1 MDYPIREFA
10 MGGGI
15 LIALVAILHVVVS
28 HFAVGGG
35 LVMAVLETAAVKRND
50 RPLRD
55 LVKRSSM
62 ILLLLSTVFG
72 AISGVGIWFTIGV
85 VHPAATSSLIHTFV
99 WAWATEWTFFLLEVV
114 TALAWVATWGKVS
127 PRTHLLLIWL
137 YAFAAFMSLVVIQGI
152 LGFMLTPG
160 SFPKTFSFWDGFLN
174 PTYLPGILFRTG
186 VCILLGAA
194 WMAFAALREPD
205 RAARA
210 RLSRI
215 LGGRR
220 RRRARHR
227 GRPAGSSGSGRSR
240 RRSSAS
246 SSARSRSSPRSR
258 RAAPTRSGC
267 SSPPPCSPS
276 SSSCCRSSSRGP
288 LRSSP
293 SSPAPESSPATRRVR
308 EGIRK
313 PFVIA
318 EQMFSN
324 GVLVSEIDRL
334 NEKGILSK
342 AVWATKEA
350 GGRSLSLGEAVFR
363 AECSSC
369 HTRDG
374 YLGIRKIASA
384 MDADFAEMFLTAM
397 RDDGANWKARAAGKD
412 VKPDYAF
419 MPPFVGTDEELKA
432 LAQWLASL
440 NAPKVAEATH
450 AR

>member
-1 MDYPIREFA
+1 LDYPIREFA
-10 MGGGI
+10 IGGGI
-15 LIALVAILHVVVS
+15 LIAVVAILHVVVS

-35 LVMAVLETAAVKRND
+35 LVMAVLETAAVERND

-99 WAWATEWTFFLLEVV
+99 WAWATEWAFFLLEVV

-160 SFPKTFSFWDGFLN
+160 SYPKTYSFWDGFLN

-186 VCILLGAA
+186 ACILLGAA
-194 WMAFAALREPD
+194 WMAFAVLREPD
-205 RAARA
+205 RGSRA

-215 LGGRR
+215 LGAVGALGIGVSAIGWFVWE
-220 RRRARHR
+220 RALPESVQRLFL
-227 GRPAGSSGSGRSR
+227 GEKPLLAALATGRSHTLR
-240 RRSSAS
+240 MFV
-246 SSARSRSSPRSR
+246 
-258 RAAPTRSGC
+258 AAAVLALLVLVLPKLQSWPVAILALLAGA
-267 SSPPPCSPS
+267 
-276 SSSCCRSSSRGP
+276 GI
-288 LRSSP
+288 L
-293 SSPAPESSPATRRVR
+293 AGYERVR
-308 EGIRK
+308 EGVRK

-324 GVLVSEIDRL
+324 GVLVPEIDTL

-342 AVWATKEA
+342 AAWAAKEP
-350 GGRSLSLGEAVFR
+350 GGRALSLGEAVFR
-363 AECSSC
+363 AECAAC

-384 MDADFAEMFLTAM
+384 MDAEFAEMFLTAM
-397 RDDGANWKARAAGKD
+397 RDDGANWKARAEGKD
-412 VKPDYAF
+412 VKPDYPF
-419 MPPFVGTDEELKA
+419 MPPFVGTDEELEA
-432 LAQWLASL
+432 LAQWLATL
-440 NAPKVAEATH
+440 NAPPVAEVAH

>member
-35 LVMAVLETAAVKRND
+35 LVLAVLETAAVKRND

-160 SFPKTFSFWDGFLN
+160 SYPKTFSFWDGFLN

-186 VCILLGAA
+186 VCILLAAA

-205 RAARA
+205 RDARA

-215 LGGRR
+215 LGAAG
-220 RRRARHR
+220 AL
-227 GRPAGSSGSGRSR
+227 GIGVAGSAGSSGSGRSR
-240 RRSSAS
+240 NRSSAS
-246 SSARSRSSPRSR
+246 SSARSPFSPLSR
-258 RAAPTRSGC
+258 RAGRIRSGC
-267 SSPPPCSPS
+267 SPSPRCSPS
-276 SSSCCRSSSRGP
+276 SSSSCRSSSRGR

-293 SSPAPESSPATRRVR
+293 SSPAPGSSPATRGSAR
-308 EGIRK
+308 ESASRS
-313 PFVIA
+313 VIA

-324 GVLVSEIDRL
+324 GVLVSEIDAL

-350 GGRSLSLGEAVFR
+350 GGR
-363 AECSSC
+363 
-369 HTRDG
+369 
-374 YLGIRKIASA
+374 
-384 MDADFAEMFLTAM
+384 
-397 RDDGANWKARAAGKD
+397 ARASRRSRLPRTVRLLSHAGRLPRNPEDRLRHGRRVRRD
-412 VKPDYAF
+412 VPDGDA
-419 MPPFVGTDEELKA
+419 GRRRELEGPRRGKGREA
-432 LAQWLASL
+432 RLRVHASVRRDRRGARGARPVARLAERGRRW
-440 NAPKVAEATH
+440 
-450 AR
+450 RR

>member
-160 SFPKTFSFWDGFLN
+160 TFPKTFSFWDGFLN

-186 VCILLGAA
+186 ACVLLGAA

-215 LGGRR
+215 LGAAGALGLGLAGVGWFVWERALPESVQRLFLGEKPLLAALATGRSHTLRMFVAAAVLALVVLLLPPPPVVAGCDPRPPRR
-220 RRRARHR
+220 RRDPRRLREGPGGNPQAVRHR
-227 GRPAGSSGSGRSR
+227 RADVLQRGSRLGDRPAEREGNPLEGRLGDEGAGRAHPSLWAKPSSAPSAPPATRGTAISESGRSPR
-240 RRSSAS
+240 PWTPT
-246 SSARSRSSPRSR
+246 SPR
-258 RAAPTRSGC
+258 C
-267 SSPPPCSPS
+267 S
-276 SSSCCRSSSRGP
+276 
-288 LRSSP
+288 
-293 SSPAPESSPATRRVR
+293 
-308 EGIRK
+308 
-313 PFVIA
+313 
-318 EQMFSN
+318 
-324 GVLVSEIDRL
+324 
-334 NEKGILSK
+334 
-342 AVWATKEA
+342 
-350 GGRSLSLGEAVFR
+350 
-363 AECSSC
+363 
-369 HTRDG
+369 
-374 YLGIRKIASA
+374 
-384 MDADFAEMFLTAM
+384 
-397 RDDGANWKARAAGKD
+397 
-412 VKPDYAF
+412 
-419 MPPFVGTDEELKA
+419 
-432 LAQWLASL
+432 
-440 NAPKVAEATH
+440 
-450 AR
+450 

>member
-15 LIALVAILHVVVS
+15 LIAIVAILHVVVS

-35 LVMAVLETAAVKRND
+35 LVLAVLETAAVKRND
-50 RPLRD
+50 GPLRD

-99 WAWATEWTFFLLEVV
+99 WAWATEWAFFLLEVV

-160 SFPKTFSFWDGFLN
+160 SYPKTFSFWDGFLN

-186 VCILLGAA
+186 ACVVLAAA

-205 RAARA
+205 RDARA

-215 LGGRR
+215 LG
-220 RRRARHR
+220 A
-227 GRPAGSSGSGRSR
+227 AGSIGIGLAGVGWVVWERALPDSVQRLFLGEKPLIAALATGRSHTLR
-240 RRSSAS
+240 MFAV
-246 SSARSRSSPRSR
+246 ALAFALLVLVLPRLQSWPV
-258 RAAPTRSGC
+258 AILALLAGA
-267 SSPPPCSPS
+267 
-276 SSSCCRSSSRGP
+276 GI
-288 LRSSP
+288 L
-293 SSPAPESSPATRRVR
+293 AGYERVR

-313 PFVIA
+313 PWVIA

-324 GVLVSEIDRL
+324 GVLVSEIDAL
-334 NEKGILSK
+334 NEKGMLSK
-342 AVWATKEA
+342 AAWAAKEP
-350 GGRSLSLGEAVFR
+350 GGRTLSLGEAVFR
-363 AECSSC
+363 AECASC

-384 MDADFAEMFLTAM
+384 MDAEFAEMFLTAM

-432 LAQWLASL
+432 LALWLASL
-440 NAPKVAEATH
+440 NGGQVAEVTDAH
-450 AR
+450 

>member
-10 MGGGI
+10 IGGGI
-15 LIALVAILHVVVS
+15 LIAVVAILHVVVS

-35 LVMAVLETAAVKRND
+35 LVLAVLETAAVKRKD
-50 RPLRD
+50 RPMRD

-99 WAWATEWTFFLLEVV
+99 WAWATEWAFFLLEVV
-114 TALAWVATWGKVS
+114 TALAWVATWDKVS

-160 SFPKTFSFWDGFLN
+160 TYPVTHSVLDGFLN
-174 PTYLPGILFRTG
+174 PTYLPGVLFRTG
-186 VCILLGAA
+186 VCLLLASA

-210 RLSRI
+210 RLSRV
-215 LGGRR
+215 LGAVGVLGLRVAAAGWLVWE
-220 RRRARHR
+220 RA
-227 GRPAGSSGSGRSR
+227 
-240 RRSSAS
+240 
-246 SSARSRSSPRSR
+246 
-258 RAAPTRSGC
+258 
-267 SSPPPCSPS
+267 
-276 SSSCCRSSSRGP
+276 
-288 LRSSP
+288 L
-293 SSPAPESSPATRRVR
+293 PESVQRLFLGEKPLLASLATGRAHTFRIFLVAAVLALLVTLLPRLQSWPVAVLALLAGAGLLAGYERVR
-308 EGIRK
+308 EGVRK

-324 GVLVSEIDRL
+324 GVLVSEIDAL

-342 AVWATKEA
+342 AVWATREA
-350 GGRSLSLGEAVFR
+350 GGRTVPPGEAVFR
-363 AECSSC
+363 AQCAAC

-374 YLGIRKIASA
+374 YLGIRMTASG
-384 MDADFAEMFLTAM
+384 MDADFAAMFLTAM

-419 MPPFVGTDEELKA
+419 MPPFVGTDEELNA
-432 LAQWLASL
+432 LAQWLAAL
-440 NAPKVAEATH
+440 DGPQVAEVTR

>member
-1 MDYPIREFA
+1 LDYPIREFA
-10 MGGGI
+10 IGGGV
-15 LIALVAILHVVVS
+15 LIAVVAILHVVVS

-99 WAWATEWTFFLLEVV
+99 WAWATEWAFFLLEVV

-160 SFPKTFSFWDGFLN
+160 TYPKTFSFWDGFLN

-186 VCILLGAA
+186 ACVLLGAA

-205 RAARA
+205 RNARA

-215 LGGRR
+215 LGAAGALGIGVAGIGWFVWE
-220 RRRARHR
+220 RALPESVQRLFL
-227 GRPAGSSGSGRSR
+227 GEKPLIAALATGRSHTLR
-240 RRSSAS
+240 MFVA
-246 SSARSRSSPRSR
+246 AALLALLVLLLPRLQSWPV
-258 RAAPTRSGC
+258 AILALLAGA
-267 SSPPPCSPS
+267 
-276 SSSCCRSSSRGP
+276 GI
-288 LRSSP
+288 LGGY
-293 SSPAPESSPATRRVR
+293 ERVR
-308 EGIRK
+308 EGVRK

-324 GVLVSEIDRL
+324 GVLVSEIDAL

-342 AVWATKEA
+342 TVWAKKEA
-350 GGRSLSLGEAVFR
+350 GGRALPLGEAVFR
-363 AECSSC
+363 AECASC

-384 MDADFAEMFLTAM
+384 MDAEFAAMFLTAM

-412 VKPDYAF
+412 VKPDYPF
-419 MPPFVGTDEELKA
+419 MPPFVGTDEELNA

-440 NAPKVAEATH
+440 NASQVAEATD